1 MADFQVHITNLHS
14 DQAFRDFA
22 KTISGELS
30 PDKMLT
36 INANLGRGFI
46 RKIDPEDGLSVRL
59 WNVILNQHTRL
70 FKHPMPSSESKGFDL
85 IYILTPAHCQLKTID
100 THTQFNNYDAR
111 MSYLLAD
118 DVAYDFDIA
127 PFQPIQ
133 VIDFTVSS
141 GWLKLQFERNLLPF
155 PDLWEK
161 TVKTDAP
168 FVLADISSSTVN
180 VTINELFEVIIHDG
194 TRSSVVTSLV
204 ITLLTEFFRKMF
216 NRQPVEAYAIKDVH
230 FEKIMEAENILLAH
244 LQKNL
249 PSLEKIAQSVAL
261 SESTFKRHFK
271 AIFGKSIYEYYLE
284 KKMDLAKQLML
295 ENALS
300 VNDTAERLG
309 YEKVSNF
316 IEIFKK
322 HHGYSPGVLKKRRH
336 QERPD

>member
-1 MADFQVHITNLHS
+1 MADFQIHITNLHS
-14 DQAFRDFA
+14 NQSFADFSESIA
-22 KTISGELS
+22 GELS
-30 PDKMLT
+30 DQNMITLNPT
-36 INANLGRGFI
+36 IGRGFI
-46 RKIDPEDGLSVRL
+46 RKTDPEEGLSVRL

-70 FKHPMPSSESKGFDL
+70 FKHPMRSHKNKGFNL
-85 IYILTPAHCQLKTID
+85 VYILTPAHCQLKTID

-111 MSYLLAD
+111 TSYLMAD
-118 DVAYDFDIA
+118 DVTYDFDIA
-127 PFQPIQ
+127 PYQPIQ
-133 VIDFTVSS
+133 VIDFSVSS
-141 GWLKLQFERNLLPF
+141 EWLKLQFERNLLPF
-155 PDLWEK
+155 PDLWER

-180 VTINELFEVIIHDG
+180 VTINELFEVIVHDG
-194 TRSSVVTSLV
+194 TRHSVVRSLV
-204 ITLLTEFFRKMF
+204 IVLLTEFFKKMF
-216 NRQPVEAYAIKDVH
+216 NRQPAEAYAIKDVH

-249 PSLEKIAQSVAL
+249 PSLEKIAQSIAL

-295 ENALS
+295 ENTLT

-336 QERPD
+336 QDRAD

>member
-1 MADFQVHITNLHS
+1 MADYQVHITRLHS
-14 DQAFRDFA
+14 DHSFQHFA
-22 KTISGELS
+22 ASISGELS
-30 PDKMLT
+30 PQNLIT
-36 INANLGRGFI
+36 INPSMGKGFI
-46 RKIDPEDGLSVRL
+46 RKVNPEDGLSVRL
-59 WNVILNQHTRL
+59 WNVILNQPTRL
-70 FKHPMPSSESKGFDL
+70 FKHAVPATGSRGFNL
-85 IYILTPAHCQLKTID
+85 VYIITPEYCQLKTIG

-111 MSYLLAD
+111 TSYLLAD
-118 DVAYDFDIA
+118 DVAYDFEIA
-127 PFQPIQ
+127 AFHPIQ
-133 VIDFTVSS
+133 VIDLSVSS
-141 GWLKLQFERNLLPF
+141 EWLKLQFEKRILPF
-155 PDLWEK
+155 PDLWER

-168 FVLADISSSTVN
+168 FVFSDICSTTVN
-180 VTINELFEVIIHDG
+180 LTINELFEIIIHDG
-194 TRSSVVTSLV
+194 TRNSVVRSLV
-204 ITLLTEFFRKMF
+204 VVLVAEFFKKMF
-216 NRQPVEAYAIKDVH
+216 NRQPAEAYAIKDVH

-249 PSLEKIAQSVAL
+249 PSLEQIAKSVAL

-322 HHGYSPGVLKKRRH
+322 HHGYSPGVLKKKRT
-336 QERPD
+336 P